1 MGINF
6 PNTPTLG
13 DLWPTPL
20 VAGQPQYTWDGEK
33 WTIGAVIGVNAAP
46 LDALAF
52 NGMQVNGSMDVAQEF
67 GTTGTGTNGKQ
78 PVDGWSLSRAGTSVV
93 IAQQNASAGLFPGFA
108 NLLYVGVSTAQA
120 SLGVSDFVML
130 GHNIEGFRSQ
140 RLSWGTANAMPIT
153 IGFWTAHARAG
164 IYSVTIRN
172 NAANRS
178 YATTYNQNV
187 ANTAEYHTVTIPG
200 DQTGAWF
207 ADSTAGLIINFCMG
221 SGTTFIAPTNNS
233 WLAGNYIAATGQ
245 VNALQSTSDAF
256 RLTGVVVLP
265 GTDAPTAARSAL
277 IMRPYSQELLLCKRY
292 LNVLTGLQG
301 SVPVAAGICYST
313 TTMITDYIFP
323 APMRANPTF
332 STPDATGWMAQ
343 IAANTIPLSASGL
356 ALGAVSLIGVRL
368 DATVPSGLVVGQ
380 AGMIS
385 SRTTAAQMMFE
396 ARV

>member
-33 WTIGAVIGVNAAP
+33 WTIGTVIGVNAAP

-200 DQTGAWF
+200 DQTGTWF

-245 VNALQSTSDAF
+245 VNALQSTADVF

-265 GTDAPTAARSAL
+265 GTDAPTAARSPL

-292 LNVLTGLQG
+292 LNVVNGLQA
-301 SVPVAAGICYST
+301 STPVAAGICYSAT
-313 TTMITDYIFP
+313 LPD
-323 APMRANPTF
+323 RAL
-332 STPDATGWMAQ
+332 SVSRADAREPDIQHARRDAMDGADRGQ
-343 IAANTIPLSASGL
+343 HHPLSATALS
-356 ALGAVSLIGVRL
+356 LGAVSPVAVRSRRDRRQRVDDGTGGYGVCPNHCCT
-368 DATVPSGLVVGQ
+368 DDV
-380 AGMIS
+380 
-385 SRTTAAQMMFE
+385 
-396 ARV
+396 